1 MTMEDWMEEK
11 GIGRQF
17 NWFWYFVDLAK
28 NAFQFNNSS
37 FQAAIG
43 KRRSG
48 KSVWCLGAACAVDPD
63 FSEEQITFGLEEL
76 KGQLNEKQNCSIIW
90 EEAGASAYSRDFMNE
105 RNKLIIKTLQVYGY
119 RRIALFGNFQHLKFL
134 DGDVRL
140 QLDCFFKMKAQ
151 NSFSPTNEPIT
162 QTWAIP
168 YAVVTDW
175 IQDPIIA
182 PFKVER
188 EGVFQAIGQIPVPQ
202 MWEFFEICGVS
213 KNLYRNYLKKKDEY
227 FQEIGEPETEDKEEI
242 FSKREL
248 KTLTRVNQAYL
259 NLASRLITEEK
270 VTKTKI
276 ASLSDI
282 PVSTLNL
289 WLGKAEEA
297 EDWISRVSSEETAA
311 NNVLESR

>member
-1 MTMEDWMEEK
+1 MDDYMADL

-17 NWFWYFVDLAK
+17 NWFWYFVDMAK
-28 NAFQFNNSS
+28 NAFKFNNSS
-37 FQAAIG
+37 FQACIG

-63 FSEEQITFGLEEL
+63 FSEEQITFGLDEL
-76 KGQLNEKQNCSIIW
+76 KGQLNEKQECSIIW
-90 EEAGASAYSRDFMNE
+90 EEAGASAYARDFMNE

-119 RRIALFGNFQHLKFL
+119 RKIALFGNFQHLKFL

-151 NSFSPTNEPIT
+151 NSFSPEGEAVTH
-162 QTWAIP
+162 TWAIP
-168 YAVVTDW
+168 YAVVTDY

-182 PFKVER
+182 PYKVEK
-188 EGVFQAIGQIPVPQ
+188 EGVYQAIGQIPVPQ
-202 MWEFFEICGVS
+202 MWDFFEVCGVS
-213 KNLYRNYLKKKDEY
+213 KSLYRSYLKKKDEY
-227 FQEIGEPETEDKEEI
+227 FQEIGESEQEDKEEV

-259 NLASRLITEEK
+259 NLASRLIDEEK
-270 VTKTKI
+270 VTKTKV

-282 PVSTLNL
+282 PVSTLNV
-289 WLGKAEEA
+289 WLSKSEEA
-297 EDWISRVSSEETAA
+297 EGWISRVSSEETTT
-311 NNVLESR
+311 NNFFVSH